1 MDNLFE
7 LPAQNLKS
15 EWIREAGKV
24 MNVIRELEAEL
35 KRMKANDKVK
45 PEFIEAKDNQIN
57 ELVSFY
63 NATDKLINNYQ
74 MQVTFHRIND
84 KLNCQIFKDGIQEG

>member
-15 EWIREAGKV
+15 EWLREASSL
-24 MNVIRELEAEL
+24 MNVIRDMESEL

-45 PEFIEAKDNQIN
+45 PEFIQAKDNQIN
-57 ELVSFY
+57 ELVNFY

-74 MQVTFHRIND
+74 MQVTFHRMND
-84 KLNCQIFKDGIQEG
+84 KINAQIFKNG